1 MGRQSLLQQP
11 VLMLNRRWQAIQTTP
26 AANAIALVAKGSAT
40 IIDPDSCVE
49 YTLESWADVSR
60 ARGAIEG
67 ARLRSPLLELTVP
80 EVIRLTKYERMGG
93 SGVVFSRRNLFR
105 RDRHT
110 CQYCGERP
118 GTEELTVDHV
128 LPRSRGGRSE
138 WENCVLAC
146 TSCNAR
152 KANRTPEEARM
163 RLRKAPCK
171 PHWTS
176 LELVPRGQ
184 RRVSWRQ
191 FLSRAYWEVELEP

>member
-1 MGRQSLLQQP
+1 MSTQTILRQP

-26 AANAIALVAKGSAT
+26 AANAVALVAKGSAT
-40 IIDPDSCVE
+40 IIDPATCVE

-60 ARGAIEG
+60 AREAVGTG
-67 ARLRSPLLELTVP
+67 MLRSPQWRLAVP
-80 EVIRLTKYERMGG
+80 EVIRLLRYERMGG
-93 SGVVFSRRNLFR
+93 RGVVFSRRNLFR

-110 CQYCGERP
+110 CQYCGGRP

-146 TSCNAR
+146 TACNAR
-152 KANRTPEEARM
+152 KADRTPAEAGM
-163 RLRKAPCK
+163 RLRQAPRR

-184 RRVSWRQ
+184 RRMSWRQ
-191 FLSRAYWEVELEP
+191 FLSRAYWDVELEP